1 MCRHIFIDDGRAFPT
16 RLFSLEKEF
25 MTFLAVHSSRTHE
38 PVSSQLSFFF
48 LSFTIKVPTS
58 KIWAMT
64 QTRKEEILDRFD
76 IFLLYKKKKLLMVQ
90 KSLWNNIPFPS
101 FLRHENTNSTFLFFK
116 RKNKKKCS
124 FLSVFCR
131 RTCNTMTPTRRSFHP
146 LGGGGTCVML
156 QRALDTLSALR
167 SFLFFFSKYQE
178 TKQGQTDVIPVATRQ

>member
-146 LGGGGTCVML
+146 LGGGDVCDVAKSSGHTE
-156 QRALDTLSALR
+156 RIAII
-167 SFLFFFSKYQE
+167 SFFFFSKYQE

>member
-1 MCRHIFIDDGRAFPT
+1 MVLVTRVVQIFISFISLNRRLRCSVEMMCRHIFIDDGRAFPT

-116 RKNKKKCS
+116 RKTKK
-124 FLSVFCR
+124 
-131 RTCNTMTPTRRSFHP
+131 M
-146 LGGGGTCVML
+146 
-156 QRALDTLSALR
+156 
-167 SFLFFFSKYQE
+167 FFSFC
-178 TKQGQTDVIPVATRQ
+178 VLS